1 MINKDLGK
9 LASKVST
16 WPFLEAKKIQ
26 KIFGNNIPSKGYILF
41 ETGYGPSGL
50 PHIGT
55 FGEVART
62 SMVMNAFKC
71 LSDIPT
77 KLVAFSD
84 DMDGLRKIPEN
95 IPNKEMMNTY
105 IDRPLSKIPD
115 PFEKYNSFAEHNNEK
130 LKSFLDQFEFE
141 YEFMSATDCYLNG
154 IFDQTLL
161 KILENYDKIMQI
173 ILPTLG
179 SERQSTYS
187 PFLPICKETGKVLQ
201 VPIYNINLDNATIQY
216 DRKDGKS
223 VTQKVTGGHCKLQ
236 WKADWAMRWAAL
248 DVNYEMNGKDLIP
261 SYELSKKIVNTIGH
275 NAPINMTYELFL
287 DENGEKIS
295 KSKGNGLSIEEWLAY
310 GTEESLKLYMF
321 QNPHRAKKLY
331 FDVIP
336 KSVDEY
342 FRFLDSN
349 KNKNIEET
357 IKTPLWYIHNGK
369 IPNSDFQISYGIILN
384 LASVCNATN
393 PDVLWGFL
401 KKYLKEDNNID
412 KSYLNILVT
421 KALKYYQDFIH
432 PNKKYRIPNKK
443 EIIALKELEGRISKI
458 KDFSDQQEI
467 QNQVYETGKNND
479 YQELKDWF
487 SCLYEILLGQKE
499 GPRMGSFISIYGAK
513 ETIELIHNAVEGKL
527 VKTK

>member
-1 MINKDLGK
+1 
-9 LASKVST
+9 
-16 WPFLEAKKIQ
+16 
-26 KIFGNNIPSKGYILF
+26 
-41 ETGYGPSGL
+41 
-50 PHIGT
+50 
-55 FGEVART
+55 
-62 SMVMNAFKC
+62 
-71 LSDIPT
+71 
-77 KLVAFSD
+77 
-84 DMDGLRKIPEN
+84 
-95 IPNKEMMNTY
+95 
-105 IDRPLSKIPD
+105 
-115 PFEKYNSFAEHNNEK
+115 
-130 LKSFLDQFEFE
+130 
-141 YEFMSATDCYLNG
+141 
-154 IFDQTLL
+154 
-161 KILENYDKIMQI
+161 
-173 ILPTLG
+173 
-179 SERQSTYS
+179 
-187 PFLPICKETGKVLQ
+187 
-201 VPIYNINLDNATIQY
+201 
-216 DRKDGKS
+216 
-223 VTQKVTGGHCKLQ
+223 
-236 WKADWAMRWAAL
+236 MRWAAL

-342 FRFLDSN
+342 FRFLYSN

>member
-16 WPFLEAKKIQ
+16 WPFLEAEKIQ

-187 PFLPICKETGKVLQ
+187 PFLPICKET
-201 VPIYNINLDNATIQY
+201 
-216 DRKDGKS
+216 
-223 VTQKVTGGHCKLQ
+223 
-236 WKADWAMRWAAL
+236 
-248 DVNYEMNGKDLIP
+248 
-261 SYELSKKIVNTIGH
+261 
-275 NAPINMTYELFL
+275 
-287 DENGEKIS
+287 
-295 KSKGNGLSIEEWLAY
+295 
-310 GTEESLKLYMF
+310 
-321 QNPHRAKKLY
+321 
-331 FDVIP
+331 
-336 KSVDEY
+336 
-342 FRFLDSN
+342 
-349 KNKNIEET
+349 
-357 IKTPLWYIHNGK
+357 
-369 IPNSDFQISYGIILN
+369 
-384 LASVCNATN
+384 
-393 PDVLWGFL
+393 
-401 KKYLKEDNNID
+401 
-412 KSYLNILVT
+412 
-421 KALKYYQDFIH
+421 
-432 PNKKYRIPNKK
+432 
-443 EIIALKELEGRISKI
+443 
-458 KDFSDQQEI
+458 
-467 QNQVYETGKNND
+467 
-479 YQELKDWF
+479 
-487 SCLYEILLGQKE
+487 
-499 GPRMGSFISIYGAK
+499 
-513 ETIELIHNAVEGKL
+513 
-527 VKTK
+527 